1 MSLPIAFKFWDQS
14 LKPRPVW
21 AIFTE
26 RGECRGWAVSKRAA
40 QRSLDKQSNM
50 GALRLVRLVPHAS

>member
-1 MSLPIAFKFWDQS
+1 MSIPIAFKFWDQS
-14 LKPRPVW
+14 ARPKPVW

-40 QRSLDKQSNM
+40 LRSMDRQSNI
-50 GALRLVRLVPHAS
+50 GPLRLVRLVPHAP